1 MSSAIDVTL
10 ELEVAEFY
18 RSLGIVQGPGD
29 VQYRLIV
36 LVLAKNGVGRL
47 TKFSDIREYT
57 DELTDRGNIGSKMKT
72 VFQLDGLVKR
82 VGRGEY
88 VLTEKGAIA
97 AEFIKK
103 TSKYYHDTK
112 LTQKIVDRFP

>member
-1 MSSAIDVTL
+1 VSRLIDVAW

-29 VQYRLIV
+29 IQYRLII

-47 TKFSDIREYT
+47 TKFSDIRRYT
-57 DELTDRGNIGSKMKT
+57 DELTDRGNIGGKMKT

-82 VGRGEY
+82 IGRGEY
-88 VLTEKGAIA
+88 VLTEKGAVA
-97 AEFIKK
+97 ADFIQKS
-103 TSKYYHDTK
+103 SKYYNDVK
-112 LTQKIVDRFP
+112 LTHEIVDRFP

>member
-1 MSSAIDVTL
+1 MTGEIDTAW

-18 RSLGIVQGPGD
+18 RSLGIAQGPGD
-29 VQYRLIV
+29 IQYRLII

-47 TKFSDIREYT
+47 TKFSEIRNYT
-57 DELTDRGNIGSKMKT
+57 DGLIDRGNIGSKMKT

-88 VLTEKGAIA
+88 VLTEKGAVA
-97 AEFIKK
+97 AEFIQK
-103 TSKYYHDTK
+103 SSNYYNDIK
-112 LTQKIVDRFP
+112 LTREIIDRFP

>member
-1 MSSAIDVTL
+1 MTDGIDPEW

-18 RSLGIVQGPGD
+18 RSLGITQGPGD
-29 VQYRLIV
+29 VQYRLIA

-47 TKFSDIREYT
+47 TRFSEIREYT
-57 DELTDRGNIGSKMKT
+57 DRVTDKGNIGSKMKT
-72 VFQLDGLVKR
+72 VFPLQGLVKR
-82 VGRGEY
+82 IGRGEY

-103 TSKYYHDTK
+103 TSKYYSEVK
-112 LTQKIVDRFP
+112 LTQKIIERFP

>member
-1 MSSAIDVTL
+1 MTTSIDVAW

-18 RSLGIVQGPGD
+18 RSLGILQGPGD

-36 LVLAKNGVGRL
+36 LVLAKNGVGRM
-47 TKFSDIREYT
+47 TKFAEIRKYT
-57 DELTDRGNIGSKMKT
+57 DELIDRGNIGSKMKT

-82 VGRGEY
+82 VSRGEY

-103 TSKYYHDTK
+103 TSTYYPDTK
-112 LTQKIVDRFP
+112 LTQKIIDRFP